1 MIYFVDEDFGQTRHY
16 RSELIARG
24 YEVTPILTAD
34 EAFEI
39 LTGADNIDL
48 AIIDVMLAVSDHES
62 ERFSRKRTEDYLQT
76 GIVLLEELCKSNS
89 ENFPSRAVLLTNT
102 VRQSV
107 LQRAQRVKAEHN
119 VSLLRKNEMST
130 SFEFGESIEALL
142 RRGSQ

>member
-24 YEVTPILTAD
+24 HQVTPILTAD

-39 LTGADNIDL
+39 LTGADDIQL

-62 ERFSRKRTEDYLQT
+62 ERFSRNRTEDYLQT
-76 GIVLLEELCKSNS
+76 GIVLLEELCASNP
-89 ENFPSRAVLLTNT
+89 EAFPSRAVLLTNT

-107 LQRAQRVKAEHN
+107 LAHAQRVRQVLN
-119 VSLLRKNEMST
+119 VPLLRKNEMST
-130 SFEFGESIEALL
+130 AFEFGEELEPHL
-142 RRGSQ
+142 QGHRR